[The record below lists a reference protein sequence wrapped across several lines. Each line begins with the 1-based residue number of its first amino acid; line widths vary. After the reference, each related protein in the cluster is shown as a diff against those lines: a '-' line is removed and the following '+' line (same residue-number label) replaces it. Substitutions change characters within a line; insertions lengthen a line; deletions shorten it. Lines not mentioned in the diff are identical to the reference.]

1 MDLVDLRVHYMHI
14 RDILVLTC
22 FILLMFYNSKKLRAI
37 ISIFIF
43 IYIYFFESCKEEK
56 SESAS
61 DLTLKSFPVVVL
73 PSPSN
78 HLQLLHLQII
88 ASALSSAALGL

>member
-37 ISIFIF
+37 ISIFISIF
-43 IYIYFFESCKEEK
+43 SLR
-56 SESAS
+56 A
-61 DLTLKSFPVVVL
+61 VRRR
-73 PSPSN
+73 N
-78 HLQLLHLQII
+78 
-88 ASALSSAALGL
+88 LSLRVI